1 MALGRGLQSL
11 IPPQGNDANNAS
23 DFVSDEKKYESAHV
37 NSASNQAETHSYDNE
52 NDFKVTSQTRKDD
65 AIFLIEIEKI
75 QPNPYQPRK
84 DFDEE
89 ELRELAQSIQEFG
102 VIQPIVVSKTVRA
115 TEHGADVEYQL
126 IAGERRLKASKMA
139 GLERIPAIV
148 RKADSSKIKLE
159 LALIENLQR
168 SDLNAIESA
177 KAYSRLQDEFGLTQR
192 EVASRVGKSRET
204 VSNTMR
210 LLNLPSDIQRALSEN
225 KINESQARVLLSI
238 QDPAAQRDAF
248 NRLTSQK
255 LSVRELRDSAP
266 SHSED
271 NSIQRFWEKKL
282 EERLQSP
289 VKIKKSGEK
298 GKIIIPFY
306 SQAEMQSLIDRIISD
321 DVM

>member
-23 DFVSDEKKYESAHV
+23 DFVSDEKKYISESDSDRIREVEHRP
-37 NSASNQAETHSYDNE
+37 HDNVSE
-52 NDFKVTSQTRKDD
+52 YKPVIQSRKDD
-65 AIFLIEIEKI
+65 AVFLIEIEKI

-84 DFDEE
+84 DFDED

-102 VIQPIVVSKTVRA
+102 VIQPIIVSKTVKA
-115 TEHGADVEYQL
+115 TEQGTDVEYQL
-126 IAGERRLKASKMA
+126 IAGERRLKASKIA

-148 RKADSSKIKLE
+148 RQADSSKIKLE

-204 VSNTMR
+204 ISNTMR

-238 QDPAAQRDAF
+238 QDPSAQRDAF
-248 NRLTSQK
+248 RRLTSEK
-255 LSVRELRDSAP
+255 LSVRELRDSTP
-266 SHSED
+266 SHHQED
-271 NSIQRFWEKKL
+271 SAQRFWEKKL

-289 VKIKKSGEK
+289 VKIKRNGEK

-306 SQAEMQSLIDRIISD
+306 PKSEMQALIDR
-321 DVM
+321 